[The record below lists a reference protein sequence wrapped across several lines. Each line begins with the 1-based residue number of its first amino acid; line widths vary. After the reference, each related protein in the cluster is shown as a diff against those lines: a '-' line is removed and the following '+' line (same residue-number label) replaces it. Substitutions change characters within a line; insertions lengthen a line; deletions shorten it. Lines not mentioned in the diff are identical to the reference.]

1 MPARTTARPLAAYRT
16 GAAPRSVLTIW
27 LGWLWLM
34 AGINMAAPLYAV
46 YAQKFGFSSL
56 VLTLVFATYAAA
68 LVPSLL
74 LCGRLS
80 DRYGRRPVILAGL
93 AAAAVGLLLLALA
106 QGTWWLFVARGFQGL
121 AVGLVS
127 GPATAALVELAPVG
141 SRQRPAL
148 LAGLAQAGGCA
159 VGPMLAGALA
169 QWAPAPLVLTYLVGL
184 AGLLVAGAATLA
196 VPEPGEVSGE
206 PWRVQL
212 PRIPRDIA
220 ADVARV
226 GLTAAIAWASVALYL
241 SVVPTYVATLLDTD
255 NLALVAAV
263 SAAALAAS
271 CVGQVVSERLPLPV
285 ARAQAVALA
294 MLAVGL
300 VALAVAGPTASLA
313 VLLTGAAVTGAGHG
327 LGFLN
332 AQHELNDIAPAER
345 RGEVTAAFICC
356 IYALVGGAVIATGLL
371 DLGLS
376 FNASLECVSVVL
388 ALTAAGAAAWQA
400 GAARTAARVS

>member
-1 MPARTTARPLAAYRT
+1 MPARAVARPLAAYRSA

-34 AGINMAAPLYAV
+34 AGINMVAPLFAV

-80 DRYGRRPVILAGL
+80 DRYGRRPVIVAGL

-127 GPATAALVELAPVG
+127 GAATAALVELAPG
-141 SRQRPAL
+141 SGQRPAL

-159 VGPMLAGALA
+159 VGPMLAGVLA

-184 AGLLVAGAATLA
+184 AGLVLAGAGTLA
-196 VPEPGEVSGE
+196 VPEPGEATGE

-212 PRIPRDIA
+212 PRIPRGIA
-220 ADVARV
+220 ADVGRV
-226 GLTAAIAWASVALYL
+226 GLTAAVAWASVALYL
-241 SVVPTYVATLLDTD
+241 SVVPTYVAALLDTD
-255 NLALVAAV
+255 NLALIAAV
-263 SAAALAAS
+263 SALALAAS
-271 CVGQVVSERLPLPV
+271 CVAQVGSERLPLPV
-285 ARAQAVALA
+285 ATAQSVALLL
-294 MLAVGL
+294 LAVGL
-300 VALAVAGPTASLA
+300 VALAVAGPTRSLG
-313 VLLTGAAVTGAGHG
+313 VLLTGAVVTGGGHG

-376 FNASLECVSVVL
+376 FSASLESVAVVL
-388 ALTAAGAAAWQA
+388 ALTAAGAAVWQA
-400 GAARTAARVS
+400 GAARTAARLS

>member
-1 MPARTTARPLAAYRT
+1 
-16 GAAPRSVLTIW
+16 
-27 LGWLWLM
+27 
-34 AGINMAAPLYAV
+34 
-46 YAQKFGFSSL
+46 
-56 VLTLVFATYAAA
+56 
-68 LVPSLL
+68 
-74 LCGRLS
+74 
-80 DRYGRRPVILAGL
+80 
-93 AAAAVGLLLLALA
+93 
-106 QGTWWLFVARGFQGL
+106 
-121 AVGLVS
+121 
-127 GPATAALVELAPVG
+127 
-141 SRQRPAL
+141 
-148 LAGLAQAGGCA
+148 
-159 VGPMLAGALA
+159 
-169 QWAPAPLVLTYLVGL
+169 
-184 AGLLVAGAATLA
+184 
-196 VPEPGEVSGE
+196 VSGE

-255 NLALVAAV
+255 NLALIAAV